1 MTEGS
6 GARGAGPGA
15 GGDPSPRRP
24 SLPTAPG
31 SAVSPR
37 QAELRLPSPSLCP
50 LPRARGCVCA
60 AQRQWAQ
67 PAEAAGVDA
76 AQRGHTHWPPDPSGA
91 RNTDGARG
99 QVLGPARQTRHG
111 PQPQG
116 HSLSDRRVNGQ
127 VRQCGVGAV
136 IGQARGSASGAACG
150 AWGFRAGPRGTR
162 QGWRVGGRDRRAG
175 GGLLLVRDYGGGQL
189 LVVASQDALSGLEQG
204 DPAAGLQGLGTLVDD
219 HYVEAA
225 VGQQLQGAV
234 VGGAWRKSGP

>member
-6 GARGAGPGA
+6 GAQGAGPGA

-50 LPRARGCVCA
+50 LPGARGCVCA

-76 AQRGHTHWPPDPSGA
+76 AQRGHAHRPPDPSGA

-127 VRQCGVGAV
+127 VRQRVRGSLRGLGLPGWTSRDPTGVVCGGQR
-136 IGQARGSASGAACG
+136 QARRRRALTCERLWWGAAACG
-150 AWGFRAGPRGTR
+150 R
-162 QGWRVGGRDRRAG
+162 QPGCTFW
-175 GGLLLVRDYGGGQL
+175 
-189 LVVASQDALSGLEQG
+189 
-204 DPAAGLQGLGTLVDD
+204 P
-219 HYVEAA
+219 
-225 VGQQLQGAV
+225 
-234 VGGAWRKSGP
+234 